1 MSMATAMGNLFPSRQ
16 HIYPLNDLKPHNTG
30 SGKCWCKPKYDGY
43 VVIHNA
49 ADGRTDYEAGRK
61 ME

>member
-1 MSMATAMGNLFPSRQ
+1 MSMATAMGNLFLSRP
-16 HIYPLNDLKPHNTG
+16 HVYPLNDLKPHNTG

-49 ADGRTDYEAGRK
+49 LYGREDYEVGRK